1 MDRLKVWAVMVAAL
15 LLAVQTVS
23 SEAMA
28 SDEKTVT
35 IATVKL
41 KEVLTRTPG
50 AKEARAE
57 ADKIVN
63 AKKAAYEKEFNK
75 DSKELE
81 ELQAQINSAV
91 LSAEAREKM
100 IVEFRKKGAALQQK
114 VRLAQVELDKL
125 DQRTMEPVLA
135 ELHAALA
142 EIGKEHGFTMILEN
156 SRTGLESPHGLL
168 YADESTDITD
178 LVVKALAARLA
189 EIKK

>member
-1 MDRLKVWAVMVAAL
+1 MNRMKVWAVMVVVL

-23 SEAMA
+23 SEALA
-28 SDEKTVT
+28 GDEKTVT

-50 AKEARAE
+50 AKEARA
-57 ADKIVN
+57 AANKIVN

-100 IVEFRKKGAALQQK
+100 IVEFRKKGAVLQQK

-125 DQRTMEPVLA
+125 DQQAMEPVLA

-142 EIGKEHGFTMILEN
+142 GIGKEHGFTLILEN

-168 YADESTDITD
+168 YADESIDITD
-178 LVVKALAARLA
+178 LVVEALAARLA
-189 EIKK
+189 GIKK